1 MNLLFRVRNQQIERL
16 ESNLVVS
23 GSKNYL
29 YAKFTFTK
37 EWNGLTKTA
46 VFKREED
53 EEGYLV
59 VLNNDVALIPWEVLQ
74 NEGIFY
80 VSVFGGDLITV
91 NKARVVVEESGYV
104 DGGQPSDPTPDVYTQ
119 LTTHIDTKQDKL
131 TAGYGIDITSD
142 SVISST
148 IKKVSQLE
156 NDSKYATEEALAAK
170 QNVLTAGRGIIIDE
184 ETCLISVDNSEITKE
199 DFDKLSSEVAKN
211 ASDIVALE
219 NDEHDLGNQVS
230 HLQSDFNLLK
240 TQAIT
245 EDSESTLSNKTIKGE
260 LRVNGN
266 NAGETFNI
274 SFAAG
279 TATIATNNGLDL
291 LSDTQFAKVPTIEKD
306 EAISEVAENGF
317 VTKKQLLAQIAILQ
331 AQIEAL
337 K

>member
-29 YAKFTFTK
+29 HAKFTFTK
-37 EWNGLTKTA
+37 EWNGLTKPA

-91 NKARVVVEESGYV
+91 NKARVIVEESGYV
-104 DGGQPSDPTPDVYTQ
+104 DGSQPSDPTPDVYNQ

-156 NDSKYATEEALAAK
+156 NDSKYATEEALNTK
-170 QNVLTAGRGIIIDE
+170 QNVLTAGKGIIIDE
-184 ETCLISVDNSEITKE
+184 ETCSISVDSSEITKE
-199 DFDKLSSEVAKN
+199 DFDKLSSEVAN
-211 ASDIVALE
+211 
-219 NDEHDLGNQVS
+219 
-230 HLQSDFNLLK
+230 LQSDFNILK
-240 TQAIT
+240 GKAIT
-245 EDSESTLSNKTIKGE
+245 EDSQSTLSNKTIKGE

-266 NAGETFNI
+266 NAGETFNV

-279 TATIATNNGLDL
+279 TATIDTNNGLDV
-291 LSDTQFAKVPTIEKD
+291 LSNTQFAKVPTIKKD
-306 EAISEVAENGF
+306 EALSEVAENGF

>member
-29 YAKFTFTK
+29 HAKFTFTK

-104 DGGQPSDPTPDVYTQ
+104 DGGQPSDPTPDVYNQ

-156 NDSKYATEEALAAK
+156 NDSKYATEEALNTK
-170 QNVLTAGRGIIIDE
+170 QNVLTAGKGIIIDE
-184 ETCLISVDNSEITKE
+184 ETCSISVASSEITKE
-199 DFDKLSSEVAKN
+199 DFDKLSSEVDN
-211 ASDIVALE
+211 
-219 NDEHDLGNQVS
+219 
-230 HLQSDFNLLK
+230 LQSDFNILK
-240 TQAIT
+240 SKAIT
-245 EDSESTLSNKTIKGE
+245 EDSQSTLSNKTIKGE

-266 NAGETFNI
+266 NVGETFNV

-279 TATIATNNGLDL
+279 TATIDTNNSLDA
-291 LSDTQFAKVPTIEKD
+291 LSNTHFAKVPTIEKD
-306 EAISEVAENGF
+306 EALSEVAENGF

>member
-29 YAKFTFTK
+29 HAKFTFTK

-91 NKARVVVEESGYV
+91 NKARVVVEESGYI
-104 DGGQPSDPTPDVYTQ
+104 DGGQPSDPTPDVYNQ

-156 NDSKYATEEALAAK
+156 NDSKYATEEALNTK
-170 QNVLTAGRGIIIDE
+170 QNVLTAGKGIIIDE
-184 ETCLISVDNSEITKE
+184 ETCSISVDYKRR
-199 DFDKLSSEVAKN
+199 
-211 ASDIVALE
+211 
-219 NDEHDLGNQVS
+219 
-230 HLQSDFNLLK
+230 
-240 TQAIT
+240 
-245 EDSESTLSNKTIKGE
+245 
-260 LRVNGN
+260 LR
-266 NAGETFNI
+266 
-274 SFAAG
+274 
-279 TATIATNNGLDL
+279 
-291 LSDTQFAKVPTIEKD
+291 
-306 EAISEVAENGF
+306 
-317 VTKKQLLAQIAILQ
+317 
-331 AQIEAL
+331 
-337 K
+337 

>member
-29 YAKFTFTK
+29 HAKFTFTK

-156 NDSKYATEEALAAK
+156 NDSKYATEEALNTK
-170 QNVLTAGRGIIIDE
+170 QNVLTAGKGIIIDE
-184 ETCLISVDNSEITKE
+184 ETCSISVASSEITKE
-199 DFDKLSSEVAKN
+199 DFDKLSSEVDN
-211 ASDIVALE
+211 
-219 NDEHDLGNQVS
+219 
-230 HLQSDFNLLK
+230 LQSDFNILK
-240 TQAIT
+240 GKAIT
-245 EDSESTLSNKTIKGE
+245 EDSQSTLSNKTIKGE

-266 NAGETFNI
+266 NVGETFNV

-279 TATIATNNGLDL
+279 TATIDTNNSLDV
-291 LSDTQFAKVPTIEKD
+291 LSNTHFAKVPTIEKD
-306 EAISEVAENGF
+306 EALSEVAENGF

>member
-29 YAKFTFTK
+29 HAKFTFTK

-104 DGGQPSDPTPDVYTQ
+104 DGGQPSDPTPDVYNQ

-142 SVISST
+142 SIISST

-156 NDSKYATEEALAAK
+156 NDSKYATEEALNAK
-170 QNVLTAGRGIIIDE
+170 QNVLTAGKGIIIDE
-184 ETCLISVDNSEITKE
+184 ETCSISVDSTEITKE
-199 DFDKLSSEVAKN
+199 DFDKLSSEVAN
-211 ASDIVALE
+211 
-219 NDEHDLGNQVS
+219 
-230 HLQSDFNLLK
+230 LQSDFNILK
-240 TQAIT
+240 GKAIT
-245 EDSESTLSNKTIKGE
+245 EDSQSTLSNKTIKGE

-266 NAGETFNI
+266 NEGETFNV

-279 TATIATNNGLDL
+279 TATIATNNGLDV

-306 EAISEVAENGF
+306 EALSEVAENGF

>member
-29 YAKFTFTK
+29 HAKFTFTK

-104 DGGQPSDPTPDVYTQ
+104 DGGQPSDPTPDVYNQ

-156 NDSKYATEEALAAK
+156 NDSKYATEEALKAK
-170 QNVLTAGRGIIIDE
+170 QNVLTAGKGIIIDE
-184 ETCLISVDNSEITKE
+184 ETCSISVDSSEITKE
-199 DFDKLSSEVAKN
+199 DFDKLSSEVAN
-211 ASDIVALE
+211 
-219 NDEHDLGNQVS
+219 
-230 HLQSDFNLLK
+230 LQSDFNILK
-240 TQAIT
+240 GKAIT
-245 EDSESTLSNKTIKGE
+245 EDSQSTLSNKTIKGE

-266 NAGETFNI
+266 NEGETFNV

-279 TATIATNNGLDL
+279 TATIATNNGLDI

-306 EAISEVAENGF
+306 EALSEVAENGF

>member
-29 YAKFTFTK
+29 HAKFTFTK

-91 NKARVVVEESGYV
+91 NKARVIVEESGYI
-104 DGGQPSDPTPDVYTQ
+104 DGGQPSDPTPDVYNQ

-156 NDSKYATEEALAAK
+156 NDSKYATEEALNTK
-170 QNVLTAGRGIIIDE
+170 QNVLTAGKGIIIDE
-184 ETCLISVDNSEITKE
+184 ETCSISVDSSEITKE
-199 DFDKLSSEVAKN
+199 DFDKLSSEVSN
-211 ASDIVALE
+211 
-219 NDEHDLGNQVS
+219 
-230 HLQSDFNLLK
+230 LQSDFNILK
-240 TQAIT
+240 GKAIT
-245 EDSESTLSNKTIKGE
+245 EDSQSTLSNKTIKGE

-266 NAGETFNI
+266 NVGETFNV
-274 SFAAG
+274 SFTAG
-279 TATIATNNGLDL
+279 TATIATNNGLDV

-306 EAISEVAENGF
+306 EALSEVAEKGF

-331 AQIEAL
+331 AQIETL

>member
-29 YAKFTFTK
+29 HAKFTFTK

-91 NKARVVVEESGYV
+91 NKARVIVEESGYV
-104 DGGQPSDPTPDVYTQ
+104 DGSQPSDPTPDVYNQ

-156 NDSKYATEEALAAK
+156 NDSKYATEEALNTK
-170 QNVLTAGRGIIIDE
+170 QNVLTAGKGIIIDE
-184 ETCLISVDNSEITKE
+184 ETCSISVDSSEITKE
-199 DFDKLSSEVAKN
+199 DFDKLSSEVAN
-211 ASDIVALE
+211 
-219 NDEHDLGNQVS
+219 
-230 HLQSDFNLLK
+230 LQSDFNILK
-240 TQAIT
+240 GKAIT
-245 EDSESTLSNKTIKGE
+245 EDSQSTLSNKTIKGE

-266 NAGETFNI
+266 NAGETFNV

-279 TATIATNNGLDL
+279 TATIDTNNGLDV
-291 LSDTQFAKVPTIEKD
+291 LSNTQFAKVPTIKKD
-306 EAISEVAENGF
+306 EALSEVAENGF